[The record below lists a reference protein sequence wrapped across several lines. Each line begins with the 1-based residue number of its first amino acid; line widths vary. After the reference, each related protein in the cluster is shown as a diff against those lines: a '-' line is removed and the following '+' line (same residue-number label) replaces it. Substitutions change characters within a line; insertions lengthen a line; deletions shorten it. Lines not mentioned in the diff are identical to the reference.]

1 MALPLR
7 SSQSSWRNR
16 TYIHTQISNNTGGL
30 NKCQMN
36 SIDNIEEKEL
46 SHQRLWWHEGRGP
59 GIRRIVSQA
68 QGTTLKAK
76 FKAGAHTV
84 GPNNGD

>member
-30 NKCQMN
+30 NKRTVH
-36 SIDNIEEKEL
+36 IIYREKQGVTKGTWGRECSAEKVEL
-46 SHQRLWWHEGRGP
+46 ELY
-59 GIRRIVSQA
+59 
-68 QGTTLKAK
+68 
-76 FKAGAHTV
+76 
-84 GPNNGD
+84 